1 MEQTKKQ
8 LRRDT
13 KIKKKYLEYYEKHKR
28 DAYDKTKP
36 KVKKYGEWK
45 QEHYSAKE
53 GAYYGLR
60 RKQKLGAEDTKA
72 VSKFYKK
79 KK

>member
-36 KVKKYGEWK
+36 KVKKYGEWMK
-45 QEHYSAKE
+45 EHHPTKLTRRTQKVKKDIGSALTEAEKNRM
-53 GAYYGLR
+53 LR
-60 RKQKLGAEDTKA
+60 RKK
-72 VSKFYKK
+72 
-79 KK
+79 